1 MFGSQTFLTNPLLMK
16 TASMRVGVLVFFLGL
31 LLFFIIKT
39 PALAE
44 DIPVDEPLDNA
55 APQPAPAAES
65 ALPDVSLIPP
75 GVMET
80 KAMAVLQALD
90 KVTGRVHVLNVV
102 VDQPAR
108 FASLTLRVRS
118 CRKSLPEDSP
128 ESAAFLD
135 IQDTSPKG
143 EKKTVFSGWMFASS
157 PAVSAMEHPMFDVW
171 VVDCRN

>member
-1 MFGSQTFLTNPLLMK
+1 MLPSLNSQPL
-16 TASMRVGVLVFFLGL
+16 VIFCLGIL
-31 LLFFIIKT
+31 LLLGMV
-39 PALAE
+39 PASAVAE
-44 DIPVDEPLDNA
+44 DIMVQSQPESPS
-55 APQPAPAAES
+55 PQPETQTPAAAEVQPQTPLPDGAPAH
-65 ALPDVSLIPP
+65 
-75 GVMET
+75 MET

-128 ESAAFLD
+128 ESAAFLE
-135 IQDTSPKG
+135 IQDTNPKG
-143 EKKTVFSGWMFASS
+143 EKSTVFSGWMFASS

-171 VVDCRN
+171 VVECRN

>member
-1 MFGSQTFLTNPLLMK
+1 
-16 TASMRVGVLVFFLGL
+16 
-31 LLFFIIKT
+31 
-39 PALAE
+39 
-44 DIPVDEPLDNA
+44 
-55 APQPAPAAES
+55 
-65 ALPDVSLIPP
+65 
-75 GVMET
+75 MEN